1 LKLFITF
8 NEEVIGELIFEDEKF
23 KLNYFDNWKKNG
35 FELSPHLPFNNGS
48 TENIK
53 NFLQNLLPEGEN
65 LDDISIFLQISKY
78 NTFGLIKEIGKDIA
92 GAINFYKEFI
102 NIKEK
107 IFIEISS
114 EELIRKVKNIN
125 YENILVWNG
134 KVRLNI
140 AGVGKKLPVM
150 FKDKKMGF
158 GEGKYAS
165 THILKFDKKELNLVE
180 NEYLSLKLARKV
192 GLDVNEAKILK
203 IDDEKILLVKRFD
216 RYYDKEKDI
225 VVKKHIID
233 GCQILNMPPPYKYQ
247 KVFGE
252 NSSVE
257 GISIKKLSNIIDK
270 YCTLKEKDKFIS
282 WILFNLIIGN
292 TDAHGKNIS
301 FYVDKKGISITP
313 FYDILNT
320 AMYNN
325 FYDTKLAM
333 SIGDNFELEK
343 IEYSDLVDL
352 SDDLGIKTAFLINKF
367 KKLLQKTKKEL
378 KFIDKEKIDNVFKEK
393 YKKDI
398 LKRFDKL
405 EEILGVRSNK

>member
-8 NEEVIGELIFEDEKF
+8 NEEVIGELIFENEEF
-23 KLNYFDNWKKNG
+23 KLNYFNNWKENG
-35 FELSPHLPFNNGS
+35 FELSPNLPFNNAS
-48 TENIK
+48 SENIK
-53 NFLQNLLPEGEN
+53 NFLKNLLPEGEN

-92 GAINFYKEFI
+92 GAINFYKDLVD
-102 NIKEK
+102 KDK
-107 IFIEISS
+107 KFIEISN
-114 EELIRKVKNIN
+114 EELIRKIKNIN
-125 YENILVWNG
+125 YENILIWNG
-134 KVRLNI
+134 KVRLSI

-150 FKDKKMGF
+150 IKDKKIGF

-192 GLDVNEAKILK
+192 GLDVNEADILK

-216 RYYDKEKDI
+216 RFYDKEKDI
-225 VVKKHIID
+225 VAKKHIID
-233 GCQILNMPPPYKYQ
+233 GCQILNMPPFYKYQ

-252 NSSVE
+252 NSSIE

-270 YCTLKEKDKFIS
+270 YCNLKEKDKFIS
-282 WILFNLIIGN
+282 WILFNLIVGN

-301 FYVDKKGISITP
+301 FYVGKKGISLTP

-320 AMYNN
+320 AMYKD

-352 SDDLGIKTAFLINKF
+352 ADDLGVKTTFLINKF

-378 KFIDKEKIDNVFKEK
+378 KFLEKEKIYESFKKK

-398 LKRFDKL
+398 SKRL
-405 EEILGVRSNK
+405 ERLWKIVSF

>member
-1 LKLFITF
+1 MKLFIVF
-8 NEEVIGELIFEDEKF
+8 NEELIGELIFENNKF

-35 FELSPHLPFNNGS
+35 FELSPHLPFNDANS
-48 TENIK
+48 ENIK
-53 NFLQNLLPEGEN
+53 NFLKNLLPEGEN

-92 GAINFYKEFI
+92 GAINFYKKLT

-107 IFIEISS
+107 KFIEISDK
-114 EELIRKVKNIN
+114 ELIRKIKNIN

-134 KVRLNI
+134 KIRLSI

-150 FKDKKMGF
+150 IKNNKMGF
-158 GEGKYAS
+158 GEGIYAS

-180 NEYLSLKLARKV
+180 NEYLSLKLAKKI
-192 GLDVNEAKILK
+192 GLNVNEADILK
-203 IDDEKILLVKRFD
+203 IENEKILLVKRFD
-216 RYYDKEKDI
+216 RFYDKKKDLVI
-225 VVKKHIID
+225 KKHIID
-233 GCQILNMPPPYKYQ
+233 GCQILNVPPLYKYQ

-252 NSSVE
+252 NSFIE
-257 GISIKKLSNIIDK
+257 GVSIKKLSNAIDK
-270 YCTLKEKDKFIS
+270 YCNLKEKDTFIN

-301 FYVDKKGISITP
+301 FYVEKKGISITP

-320 AMYNN
+320 AMYKD

-343 IEYSDLVDL
+343 IEYSDLIDL
-352 SDDLGIKTAFLINKF
+352 ADDLNVKDTFLINRF
-367 KKLLQKTKKEL
+367 KKLLKKTKKEL
-378 KFIDKEKIDNVFKEK
+378 KFLEKEEIDKDFKK
-393 YKKDI
+393 RYKENI
-398 LKRFDKL
+398 LKRIDNLWKIVDF
-405 EEILGVRSNK
+405 

>member
-1 LKLFITF
+1 MKLFITF
-8 NEEVIGELIFEDEKF
+8 NEEVIGELIFENEEF
-23 KLNYFDNWKKNG
+23 KLNYFNNWKENG
-35 FELSPHLPFNNGS
+35 FELSPNLPFNNAS
-48 TENIK
+48 SENIK
-53 NFLQNLLPEGEN
+53 NFLKNLLPEGEN

-92 GAINFYKEFI
+92 GAINFYKDLVD
-102 NIKEK
+102 KDK
-107 IFIEISS
+107 KFIEISN
-114 EELIRKVKNIN
+114 EELIRKIKNIN
-125 YENILVWNG
+125 YENILIWNG
-134 KVRLNI
+134 KVRLSI

-150 FKDKKMGF
+150 IKDKKIGF

-192 GLDVNEAKILK
+192 GLDVNEADILK

-216 RYYDKEKDI
+216 RFYDKEKDI
-225 VVKKHIID
+225 VAKKHIID
-233 GCQILNMPPPYKYQ
+233 GCQILNMPPFYKYQ

-252 NSSVE
+252 NSSIE

-270 YCTLKEKDKFIS
+270 YCNLKEKDKFIS
-282 WILFNLIIGN
+282 WILFNLIVGN

-301 FYVDKKGISITP
+301 FYVGKKGISLTS

-320 AMYNN
+320 AMYKDV
-325 FYDTKLAM
+325 YDTKLAM

-352 SDDLGIKTAFLINKF
+352 ADDLGVKTTFLINKF

-378 KFIDKEKIDNVFKEK
+378 KFLEKEKIYESFKKK

-398 LKRFDKL
+398 SKRL
-405 EEILGVRSNK
+405 ERLWKIVSF

>member
-1 LKLFITF
+1 MKLFITF
-8 NEEVIGELIFEDEKF
+8 NEEIIGELIFQNEEF
-23 KLNYFDNWKKNG
+23 KLNYFDNWKANG
-35 FELSPHLPFNNGS
+35 FELSIHLPFNNAS
-48 TENIK
+48 SENIK
-53 NFLQNLLPEGEN
+53 NFLKNLLPEGEN

-92 GAINFYKEFI
+92 GAINFYKEPI
-102 NIKEK
+102 DIKEK
-107 IFIEISS
+107 NFIEISS
-114 EELIRKVKNIN
+114 DELVRKIKNIN

-134 KVRLNI
+134 KVRLSI

-150 FKDKKMGF
+150 IKNKKMGF

-192 GLDVNEAKILK
+192 GLDVNEVGILK
-203 IDDEKILLVKRFD
+203 INDEKILLIKRFD
-216 RYYDKEKDI
+216 RFYDKEKDI

-233 GCQILNMPPPYKYQ
+233 GCQILNMPPLYKYQ

-252 NSSVE
+252 NSSIE
-257 GISIKKLSNIIDK
+257 GVSIKKLSNIIDK
-270 YCTLKEKDKFIS
+270 YCNLKEKDKFIS
-282 WILFNLIIGN
+282 WVLFNLIVGN

-301 FYVDKKGISITP
+301 FFVGKKGISITP

-352 SDDLGIKTAFLINKF
+352 ADDLGVKTTFLINKF
-367 KKLLQKTKKEL
+367 KNLLQKTKKAL
-378 KFIDKEKIDNVFKEK
+378 KFLEKEEIDESFKKK
-393 YKKDI
+393 YKEDI
-398 LKRFDKL
+398 LQRLDRLWKIVSF
-405 EEILGVRSNK
+405 

>member
-1 LKLFITF
+1 MKLFITF
-8 NEEVIGELIFEDEKF
+8 NEEVIGELIFENEEF
-23 KLNYFDNWKKNG
+23 KLNYFNNWKENG
-35 FELSPHLPFNNGS
+35 FELSPNLPFNNAS
-48 TENIK
+48 SENIK
-53 NFLQNLLPEGEN
+53 NFLKNLLPEGEN

-92 GAINFYKEFI
+92 GAINFYKDLVD
-102 NIKEK
+102 KDK
-107 IFIEISS
+107 KFIEISN
-114 EELIRKVKNIN
+114 EELIRKIKNIN
-125 YENILVWNG
+125 YENILIWNG
-134 KVRLNI
+134 KVRLSI

-150 FKDKKMGF
+150 IKDKKIGF

-192 GLDVNEAKILK
+192 GLDVNEADILK

-216 RYYDKEKDI
+216 RFYDKEKDI
-225 VVKKHIID
+225 VAKKHIID
-233 GCQILNMPPPYKYQ
+233 GCQILNMPPFYKYQ

-252 NSSVE
+252 NSSIE

-270 YCTLKEKDKFIS
+270 YCNLKEKDKFIS
-282 WILFNLIIGN
+282 WILFNLIVGN

-301 FYVDKKGISITP
+301 FYVGKKGISLTP

-320 AMYNN
+320 AMYKD

-352 SDDLGIKTAFLINKF
+352 ADDLGVKTTFLINKF

-378 KFIDKEKIDNVFKEK
+378 KFLEKEKIYESFKKK

-398 LKRFDKL
+398 SKRL
-405 EEILGVRSNK
+405 ERLWKIVSF

>member
-1 LKLFITF
+1 MKLFITF
-8 NEEVIGELIFEDEKF
+8 NEEIIGELIFENEEF
-23 KLNYFDNWKKNG
+23 KLNYFDNWKENG
-35 FELSPHLPFNNGS
+35 FILSPHLPFNNAS
-48 TENIK
+48 SENIK
-53 NFLQNLLPEGEN
+53 NFLKNLLPEGEN
-65 LDDISIFLQISKY
+65 LDNISIFLQISKF

-92 GAINFYKEFI
+92 GAINFYKKPI
-102 NIKEK
+102 DVKEK
-107 IFIEISS
+107 IFIEISN
-114 EELIRKVKNIN
+114 EELVRKIKNIN

-134 KVRLNI
+134 KVRLSI

-150 FKDKKMGF
+150 IKDKKMGF

-192 GLDVNEAKILK
+192 GLNANEADILK
-203 IDDEKILLVKRFD
+203 IDNEKILLVKRFD
-216 RYYDKEKDI
+216 RFYDKKKDI
-225 VVKKHIID
+225 VLKKHIID
-233 GCQILNMPPPYKYQ
+233 GCQILNIPPLYKYQ

-252 NSSVE
+252 NSSIE
-257 GISIKKLSNIIDK
+257 GISIKKLSNTIDK
-270 YCTLKEKDKFIS
+270 YCNLKEKDTFIN
-282 WILFNLIIGN
+282 WILFNLIVGN

-301 FYVDKKGISITP
+301 FYMDKKGISITP

-320 AMYNN
+320 VMYND

-352 SDDLGIKTAFLINKF
+352 ADDLGVKTTFLINKF

-378 KFIDKEKIDNVFKEK
+378 KFLEKEEIDENFQKK
-393 YKKDI
+393 YKEDI
-398 LKRFDKL
+398 LIRISKFW
-405 EEILGVRSNK
+405 EIVNF